1 LIVLFNQKRPG
12 KLIKRFCGYINK
24 VFDFKQQ
31 IHGIVDNRKKPEIPS
46 KNIWLSG
53 VFMFALRVGSLNAI
67 DTELRLPK
75 RMEKLIG
82 KRRPSGDSIGRVFV
96 GINTE
101 PIREIL
107 SGINHKLKRN
117 KALRTQ
123 WPMRFVSIDG
133 HELFSSRKRCC
144 SKCLRR
150 TITVKGKELTE
161 YYHRVVVCHLIGF
174 DLALPLDL
182 EPILPREGEVIAAK
196 RLLKR
201 VLKRYPRF
209 FDGIVGDGLYLE
221 APFINFSL
229 EHGKHVIAVLKSERR
244 LLMQD
249 AEGVFKLIEPTILK
263 QDKLTAKIWD
273 SEGFRS
279 VEGVDIPIRVLH
291 SEEKQ
296 QKRIRKGNKWITET
310 EQHNWWWATTIPKA
324 LLSSHLLWRAGH
336 SRWDIENDLF
346 NDLVNRWFMNHC
358 FRHEPHAIIN
368 FLLTLFVTF
377 VLMQSFYKLNMKP
390 QIRTRFTFI
399 SIATQF
405 LTSLAAHDFIAVWLL
420 PLPDT

>member
-1 LIVLFNQKRPG
+1 
-12 KLIKRFCGYINK
+12 LIKRFCSYINK
-24 VFDFKQQ
+24 VFGFKRHIQS
-31 IHGIVDNRKKPEIPS
+31 IEDNRRRPSIPS

-53 VFMFALRVGSLNAI
+53 VFMFALRMGSLNAI
-67 DTELRLPK
+67 DTELRLPR
-75 RMEKLIG
+75 RMNKLIG
-82 KRRPSGDSIGRVFV
+82 RRKPSGDSIGRVFADMQ
-96 GINTE
+96 TE
-101 PIREIL
+101 SIREIL
-107 SGINHKLKRN
+107 SAINHKLKRN
-117 KALRTQ
+117 KALRTN
-123 WPMRFVSIDG
+123 WSMRFVSIDG
-133 HELFSSRKRCC
+133 HELFSSRSRCC

-150 TITVKGKELTE
+150 KITVKGKEVTE

-174 DLALPLDL
+174 ELALPLDL
-182 EPILPREGEVIAAK
+182 EPILLGEGEVIAAK

-201 VLKRYPRF
+201 VLRRYQRF
-209 FDGIVGDGLYLE
+209 FDGIVVDGLYLE
-221 APFINFSL
+221 APFINFCV

-263 QDKLTAKIWD
+263 EDNLTAKIWD
-273 SEGFRS
+273 AEGFRS

-296 QKRIRKGNKWITET
+296 QKRIRKGDKWIIET

-324 LLSSHLLWRAGH
+324 LLSSRLLWRAGH

-346 NDLVNRWFMNHC
+346 NDLVNHWFMNHC
-358 FRHEPHAIIN
+358 FKHKPNAIIN

-390 QIRTRFTFI
+390 QMRSRFTFI
-399 SIATQF
+399 SIATQL
-405 LTSLAAHDFIAVWLL
+405 LTSLAAHDFIAAWLL
-420 PLPDT
+420 PVPDT